1 MPSTHPAPGEE
12 TLGFSPS
19 DPREPLIW
27 TCLPRILSAGF
38 RQLSSIMTTVHRGF
52 PAFELTIVVA
62 IIGISAA
69 VPE

>member
-1 MPSTHPAPGEE
+1 
-12 TLGFSPS
+12 
-19 DPREPLIW
+19 
-27 TCLPRILSAGF
+27 
-38 RQLSSIMTTVHRGF
+38 MTTVHRGF